1 MVVGHIWGLFANP
14 RAEWR
19 AIHERDYSVAQCYAG
34 HTLLLALIPAVSGF
48 IGTTQIGWQIGA
60 GDPVKLTTESALV
73 IAVLYYF
80 AMLAAVAS
88 VGWAIHWMSRTY
100 GSEQT
105 LSQCVVLASFTAT
118 PLFLI
123 GIMELYP
130 IMWLNLVLGLP
141 VLAYTIYLFYNG
153 VPTMMEISQE
163 RAFLFAS
170 AVLAFGLVALVALLG
185 VTVFLWG
192 MGIGPAFTR

>member
-1 MVVGHIWGLFANP
+1 MVAGHIWGLFANP

-19 AIHERDYSVAQCYAG
+19 TIHERDYSIAQCYAG

-60 GDPVKLTTESALV
+60 GDPVKLTTQSALV
-73 IAVLYYF
+73 IAILYYF
-80 AMLAAVAS
+80 AMLVAVAS

-100 GSEQT
+100 GSEQA
-105 LSQCVVLASFTAT
+105 LSQCIVLASYTAT

-141 VLAYTIYLFYNG
+141 VLAYTIYLFYSG
-153 VPTMMEISQE
+153 VPIMMEISQE
-163 RAFLFAS
+163 RGFLFSS
-170 AVLAFGLVALVALLG
+170 AVLAFGLVALVALLAA
-185 VTVFLWG
+185 TVFLWG

>member
-1 MVVGHIWGLFANP
+1 MVAGHIWGLFANP
-14 RAEWR
+14 RAEWH
-19 AIHERDYSVAQCYAG
+19 AIHKRNYSIGECFAR

-60 GDPVKLTTESALV
+60 GPPVKLTLGSALV
-73 IAVLYYF
+73 IAIMYYF
-80 AMLAAVAS
+80 AMLVAVAS

-100 GSEQT
+100 GSEQP
-105 LSQCVVLASFTAT
+105 LSQCIVLASFTAT

-141 VLAYTIYLFYNG
+141 VLAYTIYLFYSG
-153 VPTMMEISQE
+153 VPTMMEISEE
-163 RAFLFAS
+163 RGFLFSS
-170 AVLAFGLVALVALLG
+170 AVLAFGLVALVALLA
-185 VTVFLWG
+185 VTVVLWG
-192 MGIGPAFTR
+192 MGVGPAFTR